1 MTTALPLPEAKRA
14 ALLLAVSS
22 AIGGSAGAVAI
33 GTGGLAGMA
42 LLPHDQM
49 ALATVP
55 VSAFVL
61 GPALASIPA
70 AMTMRRIGRRS
81 GFIVG
86 TGLGAIGAAIVTAGI
101 VAGHFWVYCF
111 GMVLL
116 GAASAFAQQ
125 YRFAAADASPPDFRP
140 RAIAWV
146 MAGGVFTGVIGPQL
160 AIHAQPLLPGAPL
173 AGPFLIL
180 VGLFALTAVVLSRL
194 NVPPPP
200 PIVQGATGR
209 PLLAILRQPQF
220 LIALLAA
227 VASYA
232 LMSLV
237 MTATP
242 LAMIAH
248 DHSMADAQ
256 TGIQWH
262 VIAMF
267 GPSFFT
273 GSLIARFGK
282 PGIAAAGLLL
292 IAGSATVALMGTSL
306 WHFWIALILLGVG
319 WNFGFIAA
327 TAMVAELYRPEEAFR
342 VQAMNE
348 FILFSI
354 VALASF
360 SSGGILVASGWT
372 VVNIIVYPVVAISVL
387 LIILRAV
394 IDRNA
399 PAQAATA

>member
-14 ALLLAVSS
+14 ALILAVSS

-70 AMTMRRIGRRS
+70 AMTMRRIGRRN

-86 TGLGAIGAAIVTAGI
+86 TGLGAIGAAIVTGGI
-101 VAGHFWVYCF
+101 VGTQFWIYCL

-146 MAGGVFTGVIGPQL
+146 MAGGVITGVIGPQL
-160 AIHAQPLLPGAPL
+160 AIHAQPLIPGAPL
-173 AGPFLIL
+173 AGPFLTL
-180 VGLFALTAVVLSRL
+180 VGLFALTALVLSRL

-200 PIVQGATGR
+200 PIALGAAGR
-209 PLLAILRQPQF
+209 PVLSILRKPQF
-220 LIALLAA
+220 LLALLVA

-242 LAMIAH
+242 LAMIEH
-248 DHSMADAQ
+248 HHSMADAQ

-267 GPSFFT
+267 APSFFT
-273 GSLIARFGK
+273 GGLIARFGK

-292 IAGSATVALMGTSL
+292 IAGSATVALLGTSL

-319 WNFGFIAA
+319 WNFGFIAS

-372 VVNIIVYPVVAISVL
+372 LVNILVYPIVAVSVL
-387 LIILRAV
+387 LIIVRTV

-399 PAQAATA
+399 PARAATA